1 MLHPNLEQ
9 NWKQKKT
16 NGELSITFITNKHNT
31 EKRGIHLWVLIVSSH
46 LSFCLGLLSNV
57 LMNTPLNQFIPNC
70 WFICKV
76 SPCPA
81 NLT

>member
-16 NGELSITFITNKHNT
+16 NGELSITLITNKHNT
-31 EKRGIHLWVLIVSSH
+31 EKGGIQLWVLIVSSH
-46 LSFCLGLLSNV
+46 LSFCLGLLSNMF
-57 LMNTPLNQFIPNC
+57 MNTPLSQFIQNC

>member
-31 EKRGIHLWVLIVSSH
+31 EKGGIRLCTVIKAMEMERIMPPRLW
-46 LSFCLGLLSNV
+46 
-57 LMNTPLNQFIPNC
+57 
-70 WFICKV
+70 
-76 SPCPA
+76 
-81 NLT
+81 